1 MTDMEYIKRDIYLQK
16 LIDSR
21 LNGDVKV
28 VTGPRRCGKSW
39 LLTRLYKDYLISD
52 GVPEED
58 IIIVSLDL
66 DDETNQSELADKD
79 KLKAY
84 LYGKMTDPSRTY
96 YVILDEIQEVDGF
109 EKLVKDPNLVSALTG
124 HVEGSRAFTRYR
136 TIDIDMKKDL
146 VKIQE
151 GKQ

>member
-66 DDETNQSELADKD
+66 DDETNQYA
-79 KLKAY
+79 
-84 LYGKMTDPSRTY
+84 TT
-96 YVILDEIQEVDGF
+96 VI
-109 EKLVKDPNLVSALTG
+109 
-124 HVEGSRAFTRYR
+124 
-136 TIDIDMKKDL
+136 
-146 VKIQE
+146 
-151 GKQ
+151 